1 MKRNQLSKHNGQ
13 GTAGPEE
20 ILYAEEFIIDEGGID
35 LKMDDESVMSVS
47 FDHVD
52 NFQLAYE
59 VLPEHFTISD
69 PDDAEAW
76 GLLVEEVSKETGV
89 PSDLTD
95 EDIELA
101 ARAFL
106 TALARRKGY
115 EKK

>member
-1 MKRNQLSKHNGQ
+1 MSKHNAQ
-13 GTAGPEE
+13 GTDPEE
-20 ILYAEEFIIDEGGID
+20 IFYAEEFVIDEGGID
-35 LKMDDESVMSVS
+35 FKVDGASVMSAS
-47 FDHVD
+47 FDNVD

-59 VLPEHFTISD
+59 VLPESYTFSNPEDKDGWDT
-69 PDDAEAW
+69 
-76 GLLVEEVSKETGV
+76 LVEEASKHTGV

-95 EDIELA
+95 EDLELA

>member
-1 MKRNQLSKHNGQ
+1 M
-13 GTAGPEE
+13 
-20 ILYAEEFIIDEGGID
+20 YAETIVIDEGGVD
-35 LKMDDESVMSVS
+35 LKIDGETIISAS
-47 FDHVD
+47 FDGVD
-52 NFQLAYE
+52 HFQLAYE
-59 VLPEHFTISD
+59 VLPESYTFSNPEDRESWDEMVTQC
-69 PDDAEAW
+69 A
-76 GLLVEEVSKETGV
+76 VETGT

>member
-1 MKRNQLSKHNGQ
+1 MSTHSGQ

-20 ILYAEEFIIDEGGID
+20 IVYAEEFVIDEGGID
-35 LKMDDESVMSVS
+35 LKMDGESVMSVS
-47 FDHVD
+47 FDNVD

-59 VLPEHFTISD
+59 VLPESYVFSN
-69 PDDAEAW
+69 PDDREGW
-76 GLLVEEVSKETGV
+76 DSLVEECAKETGV

-95 EDIELA
+95 EDLELA

-115 EKK
+115 EK

>member
-1 MKRNQLSKHNGQ
+1 MSKHNAQ
-13 GTAGPEE
+13 GTDPEE
-20 ILYAEEFIIDEGGID
+20 IFYAEEFVIDEGGID
-35 LKMDDESVMSVS
+35 FKVDGESVMSAS
-47 FDHVD
+47 FDSVD

-59 VLPEHFTISD
+59 VLPESFTIELTEDREAYESLV
-69 PDDAEAW
+69 AECA
-76 GLLVEEVSKETGV
+76 KQTGV

>member
-1 MKRNQLSKHNGQ
+1 MSTHNGQ

-20 ILYAEEFIIDEGGID
+20 LIYAETFVIDEGGID
-35 LKMDDESVMSVS
+35 LKMDGESVLSVS

-59 VLPEHFTISD
+59 VLPESFTFAD
-69 PDDAEAW
+69 TDERLYW
-76 GLLVEEVSKETGV
+76 ETMVEQCALETGV

-95 EDIELA
+95 EELELA